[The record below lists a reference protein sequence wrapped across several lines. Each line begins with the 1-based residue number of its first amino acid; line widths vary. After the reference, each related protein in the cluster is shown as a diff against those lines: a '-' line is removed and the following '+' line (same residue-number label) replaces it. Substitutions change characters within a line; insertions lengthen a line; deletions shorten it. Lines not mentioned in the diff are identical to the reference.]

1 MNARRILTTVYIVLL
16 AAIGITAAQIL
27 IDARKEY
34 LELKQ
39 TEAANEARLA
49 EAQARLADQKKVL
62 ERLRN
67 DPAFAEK
74 VIRQRMGYARPGEV
88 IFRFP

>member
-1 MNARRILTTVYIVLL
+1 VNARRILTTVYIVLL
-16 AAIGITAAQIL
+16 AAIGITAGQIL
-27 IDARKEY
+27 TDARKEY

-39 TEAANEARLA
+39 TEAVNEARLA